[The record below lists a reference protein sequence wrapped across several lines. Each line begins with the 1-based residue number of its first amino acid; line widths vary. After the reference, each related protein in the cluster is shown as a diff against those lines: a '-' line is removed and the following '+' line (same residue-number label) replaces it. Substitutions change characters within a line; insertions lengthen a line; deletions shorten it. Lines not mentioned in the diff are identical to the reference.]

1 MQNNNCA
8 PINKSD
14 IGLLTRFFTTQFFFR
29 TKNFCVRGGYP
40 ILTPI
45 RHCSAGGSS
54 LPCFAVH
61 SYSFWLYVCM
71 NILGTLFINIKYNC
85 IMTKL
90 TKAQK
95 SAKISEA
102 KELVISMTKSSGLV
116 MLPANETFEVSIE
129 SGVTID
135 SIESS
140 AITTESGVHKFIPV
154 VCVDSNDKEYKSSL
168 YCGTTEKTPEERK
181 DWHIALF
188 EQFGDVISE
197 LSFVGKT
204 GDVRKNKAGYDV
216 TYLSI
221 EE

>member
-1 MQNNNCA
+1 MA
-8 PINKSD
+8 
-14 IGLLTRFFTTQFFFR
+14 
-29 TKNFCVRGGYP
+29 
-40 ILTPI
+40 
-45 RHCSAGGSS
+45 
-54 LPCFAVH
+54 
-61 SYSFWLYVCM
+61 
-71 NILGTLFINIKYNC
+71 
-85 IMTKL
+85 KL
-90 TKAQK
+90 TAAQK

-102 KELVISMTKSSGLV
+102 KELVINMTKSSGLV
-116 MLPANETFEVSIE
+116 MLPANETFDVSIE
-129 SGVTID
+129 PNVTID
-135 SIESS
+135 SIEAS

-154 VCVDSNDKEYKSSL
+154 ICTDSNDKEYKSSL

-204 GDVRKNKAGYDV
+204 GEIRKNKAGYDV

>member
-1 MQNNNCA
+1 M
-8 PINKSD
+8 
-14 IGLLTRFFTTQFFFR
+14 
-29 TKNFCVRGGYP
+29 KN
-40 ILTPI
+40 
-45 RHCSAGGSS
+45 
-54 LPCFAVH
+54 
-61 SYSFWLYVCM
+61 
-71 NILGTLFINIKYNC
+71 
-85 IMTKL
+85 L

-95 SAKISEA
+95 AAKIEQA
-102 KELVISMTKSSGLV
+102 KGILINATKSLGFS
-116 MLPANETFEVSIE
+116 MLPPNETFDVSIDAN
-129 SGVTID
+129 VTID
-135 SIESS
+135 SIEAN

-154 VCVDSNDKEYKSSL
+154 ICTDSNDKEYKSSL

-204 GDVRKNKAGYDV
+204 GDIRKNKAGYDV